1 MLFLH
6 IMLTYIIIYT
16 YFFLFSKKMVE
27 TILNQ
32 E

>member
-16 YFFLFSKKMVE
+16 YLFLFCKMMVE